1 MHALRSQLNNENIK
15 IRKINEC
22 PHRASNSKEQR
33 SSQVAF
39 LLNLLYF
46 SLYPTHLKLRSGAGG
61 GGLVTTAAVVAT
73 AATAAAAAAGG

>member
-1 MHALRSQLNNENIK
+1 MALP
-15 IRKINEC
+15 RKDMKN
-22 PHRASNSKEQR
+22 ASRNRKSR
-33 SSQVAF
+33 DPRNVAF

>member
-1 MHALRSQLNNENIK
+1 MPTSCIEF
-15 IRKINEC
+15 E
-22 PHRASNSKEQR
+22 RAEIL
-33 SSQVAF
+33 SQVAF